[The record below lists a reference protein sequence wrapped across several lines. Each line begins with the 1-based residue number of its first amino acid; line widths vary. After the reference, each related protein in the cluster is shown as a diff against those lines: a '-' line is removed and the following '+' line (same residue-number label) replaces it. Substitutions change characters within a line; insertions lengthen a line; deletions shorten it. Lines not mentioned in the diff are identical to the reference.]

1 MVVLF
6 LIVGNRFHAYNS
18 FLAGHVRQGLPGLQ
32 AGTLVDNVASQR
44 VLTKNGFGE
53 IGLAPRYLQIDGA
66 YRDHILFQLLS
77 DDKRPYSAPS
87 NVSGPAT

>member
-1 MVVLF
+1 M
-6 LIVGNRFHAYNS
+6 S
-18 FLAGHVRQGLPGLQ
+18 P
-32 AGTLVDNVASQR
+32 S
-44 VLTKNGFGE
+44 
-53 IGLAPRYLQIDGA
+53 APRQLRNFIDGA